1 MRVALACPYAWDAP
15 GGVQT
20 HVRQLAARLR
30 DDGHE
35 VLVVAPA
42 FASPAEPYVRG
53 VGRPIRIPY
62 NESVA
67 PVAPTPGARGR
78 VRAALR
84 VFRPDVVHAHEP
96 LVPGVGMFAV
106 RATDRPAVGTFH
118 AFAERSLLFSAAG
131 PMLRPLWRRLDA
143 RIAVSEAAAAFVRK
157 RFPDEG
163 GVRVIPNGVEV
174 DLFASAEPAPLP
186 EGRRVLFVNRLDR
199 RKGFPV
205 MVEAFRRLV
214 AERPD
219 ALLVV
224 AGDGRD
230 RGAVGDLG
238 PEVRG
243 RVVMLGDISHA
254 DLPPYH
260 AACEVFCAPATG
272 RESFGIVLVEAMAAG
287 LPVVATDIPGYREV
301 ARDGVEAILVPPR
314 DPGAVAAALDRVLD
328 DADLAAAFGAAGR
341 ERARRFSWDVVA
353 EEVEGVY
360 REVAGSPGG

>member
-20 HVRQLAARLR
+20 HIRQLAIRLR
-30 DDGHE
+30 DRGHD

-42 FASPAEPYVRG
+42 FGGPREPFVRA

-84 VFRPDVVHAHEP
+84 EFRPDVVHAHEP

-118 AFAERSLLFSAAG
+118 AFAERSVLFSAAA
-131 PMLRPLWRRLDA
+131 PLLRPLWRRLDA
-143 RIAVSEAAAAFVRK
+143 RVAVSDAAAAFVRG
-157 RFPDEG
+157 RFGEDG
-163 GVRVIPNGVEV
+163 LRVIPNGVEV
-174 DLFASAEPAPLP
+174 DLFAAADPAPLP

-214 AERPD
+214 AGRPD
-219 ALLVV
+219 
-224 AGDGRD
+224 
-230 RGAVGDLG
+230 
-238 PEVRG
+238 EVRA
-243 RVVMLGDISHA
+243 RVVMLGAVDHE

-287 LPVVATDIPGYREV
+287 LPVVASDIPGYREV
-301 ARDGVEAILVPPR
+301 SRDGVEGILVPLR
-314 DPGAVAAALDRVLD
+314 DPGPLAGALDRVLGD
-328 DADLAAAFGAAGR
+328 TELAAALGAAGR
-341 ERARRFSWDVVA
+341 DRARRYSWDAVA
-353 EEVEGVY
+353 GEVEAVY
-360 REVAGSPGG
+360 REVTG

>member
-20 HVRQLAARLR
+20 HVRQLAVRLR
-30 DDGHE
+30 DHGHD

-42 FASPAEPYVRG
+42 FTPPAEPFVRA
-53 VGRPIRIPY
+53 VGHPLRIPY

-67 PVAPTPGARGR
+67 PVAPTPGARRR
-78 VRAALR
+78 VRAALHA
-84 VFRPDVVHAHEP
+84 FGPDVVHGHEP
-96 LVPGVGMFAV
+96 LVPGVGMFAI

-118 AFAERSLLFSAAG
+118 AFAERSVLFSAAA
-131 PMLRPLWRRLDA
+131 PMLRSLWRRLDA
-143 RIAVSEAAAAFVRK
+143 RIAVSNAAAAFVRK
-157 RFPDEG
+157 RFTED

-174 DLFASAEPAPLP
+174 ELFASAEPAPLP
-186 EGRRVLFVNRLDR
+186 DGRRILFVNRLDR

-214 AERPD
+214 AELPD

-230 RGAVGDLG
+230 RGAVRDLR
-238 PEVRG
+238 PEVRR
-243 RVVMLGDISHA
+243 RVVMLGDVPHT

-287 LPVVATDIPGYREV
+287 LPVVATDIPGYRDV
-301 ARDGVEAILVPPR
+301 ARDGLEAILVPPR
-314 DPGAVAAALDRVLD
+314 DPGTLASALGRILGET
-328 DADLAAAFGAAGR
+328 DLAAALGAAGR
-341 ERARRFSWDVVA
+341 ERARRFSWDAVA

-360 REVAGSPGG
+360 REVAPAG

>member
-20 HVRQLAARLR
+20 HVRQLAIRLR
-30 DDGHE
+30 DRGHD

-42 FASPAEPYVRG
+42 FGGPREPFVRA

-84 VFRPDVVHAHEP
+84 AFRPDVVHAHEP

-118 AFAERSLLFSAAG
+118 AFAERSVLFSAAA
-131 PMLRPLWRRLDA
+131 PLLRPLWRRLDA
-143 RIAVSEAAAAFVRK
+143 RVAVSEAAAAFVRG
-157 RFPDEG
+157 RFGEG
-163 GVRVIPNGVEV
+163 GLRVIPNGVEV
-174 DLFASAEPAPLP
+174 DLFAAGDPAPLP

-199 RKGFPV
+199 RKGFPL

-230 RGAVGDLG
+230 RAAVRDVPAG
-238 PEVRG
+238 VRG
-243 RVVMLGDISHA
+243 RVVMLGAVDHE

-287 LPVVATDIPGYREV
+287 LPVVASDIPGYREV
-301 ARDGVEAILVPPR
+301 ARDGVEGILVPPR
-314 DPGAVAAALDRVLD
+314 DPGALAGALDRVLGD
-328 DADLAAAFGAAGR
+328 TELAAALGAAGR
-341 ERARRFSWDVVA
+341 DRARRYSWDAVA
-353 EEVEGVY
+353 GEVEAVY
-360 REVAGSPGG
+360 REVAG

>member
-30 DDGHE
+30 DHGHE

-42 FASPAEPYVRG
+42 FAPPPEPYVRA
-53 VGRPIRIPY
+53 VGRPLRIPY

-67 PVAPTPGARGR
+67 PVAPTPGARRR
-78 VRAALR
+78 VRAALH
-84 VFRPDVVHAHEP
+84 VFGPDVVHAHEP
-96 LVPGVGMFAV
+96 LVPGVGMFAI

-118 AFAERSLLFSAAG
+118 AFAERSVLFSGAA
-131 PMLRPLWRRLDA
+131 PMLRPSWRRLDA
-143 RIAVSEAAAAFVRK
+143 RIAVSNAAAAFVRK
-157 RFPDEG
+157 RFPED

-174 DLFASAEPAPLP
+174 ELFASAEPAPLP
-186 EGRRVLFVNRLDR
+186 DGRRILFVNRLDR

-214 AERPD
+214 AEWPD

-230 RGAVGDLG
+230 RGAVRDLR
-238 PEVRG
+238 PEVRT
-243 RVVMLGDISHA
+243 RVVMLGDVAHA
-254 DLPPYH
+254 NLPPFH

-287 LPVVATDIPGYREV
+287 LPVVASDIPGYRDV
-301 ARDGVEAILVPPR
+301 AREGIEAILVPPR
-314 DPGAVAAALDRVLD
+314 DPGTVASALGRVLGNK
-328 DADLAAAFGAAGR
+328 DLAAALGAAGR
-341 ERARRFSWDVVA
+341 ERARRFSWDAVA
-353 EEVEGVY
+353 AEVEGVY
-360 REVAGSPGG
+360 REVAPEG

>member
-1 MRVALACPYAWDAP
+1 VRVALACPYAWDAP

-20 HVRQLAARLR
+20 HVRQLAIRLR
-30 DDGHE
+30 DRGHA
-35 VLVVAPA
+35 VVVVAPA
-42 FASPAEPYVRG
+42 FARPREPFVRA

-84 VFRPDVVHAHEP
+84 EFQPDVVHAHEP

-106 RATDRPAVGTFH
+106 RATDRPVVGTFH
-118 AFAERSLLFSAAG
+118 AFAHRSVLFSATA
-131 PMLRPLWRRLDA
+131 PMLRPLWRRLAA
-143 RIAVSEAAAAFVRK
+143 RIAVSEAAAAFVRG
-157 RFPDEG
+157 RFRDDG
-163 GVRVIPNGVEV
+163 IRVIPNGVEV
-174 DLFASAEPAPLP
+174 DMFGSADPAPLP
-186 EGRRVLFVNRLDR
+186 EGRRVLFVNRLDP

-214 AERPD
+214 EGRPD

-230 RGAVGDLG
+230 RASVRDLSA
-238 PEVRG
+238 EVRPK
-243 RVVMLGDISHA
+243 VVMLGAMAHE

-260 AACEVFCAPATG
+260 AACEAFCAPATG

-301 ARDGVEAILVPPR
+301 VRDGIEGILVPPR
-314 DPGAVAAALDRVLD
+314 DPVAVAEALDRVLGD
-328 DADLAAAFGAAGR
+328 PDLAAGLASSGR
-341 ERARRFSWDVVA
+341 ERARRYSWDAVVG
-353 EEVEGVY
+353 EVEAVY
-360 REVAGSPGG
+360 REVAG

>member
-30 DDGHE
+30 GNGHE
-35 VLVVAPA
+35 VMVVAPA
-42 FASPAEPYVRG
+42 FGRPAEPYVRT

-84 VFRPDVVHAHEP
+84 AFRPDVVHAHEP

-106 RATDRPAVGTFH
+106 RATDRPAIGTFH

-143 RIAVSEAAAAFVRK
+143 RIAVSGAAAAFVRK
-157 RFPDEG
+157 RFPED

-174 DLFASAEPAPLP
+174 DLFATAEPASLP
-186 EGRRVLFVNRLDR
+186 GGRRVLFVNRLDR

-205 MVEAFRRLV
+205 MVEAFRRLH
-214 AERPD
+214 AARPD

-230 RGAVGDLG
+230 RGAVRDLR
-238 PEVRG
+238 PEVRA
-243 RVVMLGDISHA
+243 RVVMLGDVAHA

-287 LPVVATDIPGYREV
+287 LPVVASDIPGYREV
-301 ARDGVEAILVPPR
+301 ARDGVEAILVPAR
-314 DPGAVAAALDRVLD
+314 DPGAVAGALDRVLGD
-328 DADLAAAFGAAGR
+328 PELAAALGAAGR
-341 ERARRFSWDVVA
+341 ERARRFSWDAVA
-353 EEVEGVY
+353 AEVEAVY
-360 REVAGSPGG
+360 LEVTGSPGG

>member
-20 HVRQLAARLR
+20 HVRQLAIRLR
-30 DDGHE
+30 DRGHD

-42 FASPAEPYVRG
+42 FAGPREPFVRG

-84 VFRPDVVHAHEP
+84 AFRPDVVHAHEP

-106 RATDRPAVGTFH
+106 RATDRPAVATFH
-118 AFAERSLLFSAAG
+118 AFAERSVLFSAAT
-131 PMLRPLWRRLDA
+131 PLLRPLWRRLDA
-143 RIAVSEAAAAFVRK
+143 RIAVSEAAATFVRG
-157 RFPDEG
+157 RFGDDG
-163 GVRVIPNGVEV
+163 IRVISNGVEV
-174 DLFASAEPAPLP
+174 DLFAAAEPAKLP
-186 EGRRVLFVNRLDR
+186 EGRRILFVNRLDP

-205 MVEAFRRLV
+205 MIEAFRRL
-214 AERPD
+214 AGQRPD
-219 ALLVV
+219 PVLVV

-230 RGAVGDLG
+230 RAAVRDL
-238 PEVRG
+238 PADVRA
-243 RVVMLGDISHA
+243 RVVMLGAVAHR

-287 LPVVATDIPGYREV
+287 LPVVASDIPGYREV
-301 ARDGVEAILVPPR
+301 ARDGVEGILVPPR
-314 DPGAVAAALDRVLD
+314 DPVALAGALDRVLG
-328 DADLAAAFGAAGR
+328 DADLAAALGEAGR
-341 ERARRFSWDVVA
+341 DRARRYSWDAVA
-353 EEVEGVY
+353 GEVESVY
-360 REVAGSPGG
+360 DEAAG